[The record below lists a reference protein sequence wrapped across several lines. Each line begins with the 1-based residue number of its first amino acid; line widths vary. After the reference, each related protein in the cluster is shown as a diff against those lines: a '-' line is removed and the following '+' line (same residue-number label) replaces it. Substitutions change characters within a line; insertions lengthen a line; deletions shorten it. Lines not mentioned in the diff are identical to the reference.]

1 MSYVDILSYHS
12 YHRCIFR
19 YKSWVCSAVI
29 INNIIEPLMPQTP
42 SLIPASHCTAAGCF
56 QLTFFTKHS
65 ACLPSLLFSE
75 PELILTEL
83 SCVSTEVESEMA
95 EETGPDAKIIKARGL
110 PWSASADE
118 VLAFFSE
125 CKVIGGT
132 AGVHFG
138 MNR

>member
-1 MSYVDILSYHS
+1 M
-12 YHRCIFR
+12 
-19 YKSWVCSAVI
+19 A
-29 INNIIEPLMPQTP
+29 
-42 SLIPASHCTAAGCF
+42 
-56 QLTFFTKHS
+56 
-65 ACLPSLLFSE
+65 
-75 PELILTEL
+75 
-83 SCVSTEVESEMA
+83 A

>member
-1 MSYVDILSYHS
+1 MS
-12 YHRCIFR
+12 
-19 YKSWVCSAVI
+19 A
-29 INNIIEPLMPQTP
+29 
-42 SLIPASHCTAAGCF
+42 
-56 QLTFFTKHS
+56 
-65 ACLPSLLFSE
+65 
-75 PELILTEL
+75 EL
-83 SCVSTEVESEMA
+83 SEVEDAMA
-95 EETGPDAKIIKARGL
+95 EESGPDGKIIKARGL

>member
-1 MSYVDILSYHS
+1 
-12 YHRCIFR
+12 
-19 YKSWVCSAVI
+19 
-29 INNIIEPLMPQTP
+29 
-42 SLIPASHCTAAGCF
+42 
-56 QLTFFTKHS
+56 
-65 ACLPSLLFSE
+65 
-75 PELILTEL
+75 
-83 SCVSTEVESEMA
+83 MA

-138 MNR
+138 MNREGRPSGEAFIEVEDELDVEAALRKDKGHMGKRYIEVFESQVTGHCLPGWLDNLKYFSLPAL